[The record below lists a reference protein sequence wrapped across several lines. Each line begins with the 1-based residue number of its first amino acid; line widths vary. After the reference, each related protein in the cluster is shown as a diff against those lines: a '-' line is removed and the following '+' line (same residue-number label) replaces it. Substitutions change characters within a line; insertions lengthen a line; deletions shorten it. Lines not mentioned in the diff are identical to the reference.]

1 MRKLMFKVEDRF
13 CDECA
18 LALRRFIG
26 HMEGV
31 ESIDVEERKIAVVFD
46 NEKMSDEE
54 LLRITTDSLE
64 KLGHKLIE
72 PWHLSEK
79 VK

>member
-1 MRKLMFKVEDRF
+1 MRKLLFNVEDKF

-31 ESIDVEERKIAVVFD
+31 ESIDVESKNIAVVFD
-46 NEKMSDEE
+46 EGKMTEAE
-54 LLRITTDSLE
+54 LIRITTDSLE
-64 KLGHKLIE
+64 KLGHKMTE
-72 PWHLSEK
+72 YAHAA
-79 VK
+79 